1 MFMAKI
7 LNISEA
13 ASLALHSMVFLASNR
28 ERNISTKEIADVLN
42 ASENHLS
49 KVMQRLVKGRL
60 IESKRGPAGGFVIS
74 KPLDK
79 ISFMEI
85 YESVEGKFDLNTCLF
100 VHSLCNGKGCIL
112 GCLPEMIHDQVQD
125 YFMKT
130 TLRDFKNGF
139 FLDQT

>member
-1 MFMAKI
+1 MAKL
-7 LNISEA
+7 LNISDA

-49 KVMQRLVKGRL
+49 KVMQRLVKGKL
-60 IESKRGPAGGFVIS
+60 IGSKRGPAGGFVIS

-79 ISFMEI
+79 ITFMEI
-85 YESVEGKFDLNTCLF
+85 YESVEGKFDLNACLF
-100 VHSLCNGKGCIL
+100 VHSICNKKECIL
-112 GCLPEMIHDQVQD
+112 GCLPEIIHDQVQD

-130 TLRDFKNGF
+130 TLQEFKNGF
-139 FLDQT
+139 FSDQI

>member
-1 MFMAKI
+1 MTKL
-7 LNISEA
+7 LNISDA

-28 ERNISTKEIADVLN
+28 EKHTSTKEIADVLN

-49 KVMQRLVKGRL
+49 KVMQRLVKGKL
-60 IESKRGPAGGFVIS
+60 IESKRGPDGGFVITR
-74 KPLDK
+74 PLDK

-85 YESVEGKFDLNTCLF
+85 YESVDGKFDLNTCLF
-100 VHSLCNGKGCIL
+100 VHSICNGKGCIL

-130 TLRDFKNGF
+130 TLQEFKNGLF
-139 FLDQT
+139 SGQI

>member
-1 MFMAKI
+1 MAKI

-28 ERNISTKEIADVLN
+28 KKKISTKEIADVLK

-49 KVMQRLVKGRL
+49 KVMQRLVKGKL
-60 IESKRGPAGGFVIS
+60 IESKRGPDGGFVIAR
-74 KPLDK
+74 PLDE
-79 ISFMEI
+79 ITFMEI

-100 VHSLCNGKGCIL
+100 MHSICSGKGCIL
-112 GCLPEMIHDQVQD
+112 EYLPESIHDQIQN

-130 TLRDFKNGF
+130 TLQDFKNGF
-139 FLDQT
+139 FSERT